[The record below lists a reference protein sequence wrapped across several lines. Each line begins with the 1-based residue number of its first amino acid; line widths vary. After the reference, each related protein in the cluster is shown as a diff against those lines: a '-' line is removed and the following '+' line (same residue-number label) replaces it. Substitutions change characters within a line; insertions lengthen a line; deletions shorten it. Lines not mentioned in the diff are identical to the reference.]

1 MSKEA
6 VKAWTDAQKSAIETE
21 GRDLLVSA
29 GAGSGKTAVLTERII
44 RHLTDAEHPADLGR
58 MLIVTFTH
66 AAATELKE
74 RISSALT
81 KALASRP
88 GDRRLARQ
96 LLSLD
101 RAKISTIHSFCLDIL
116 RENASEA
123 GLNAGFRIADSVEIE
138 LLRTSIMNEVIDD
151 YYSCGVEG
159 YPIENFEA
167 FADAFVG
174 TKSDDALAGIFLGIE
189 KKLSSFTEHIEF
201 IKKFADTLRADINDF
216 GKSECGKEILTLVKG
231 KLSVYREMFSSILP
245 ELLSDEKLTKAYYP
259 TFSSDIDYIDRV
271 LDACER
277 EDYFGVSELV
287 KAFAPERLG
296 VARNAAVSPDCEYV
310 KGMRNK
316 YKSFVVEL
324 ATEFFAQTK
333 EELAS
338 SCTIIADALY
348 KLYTLL
354 SVFLERFDKEKRR
367 RGIADFGDLER
378 LAYGLLVDEN
388 GEPTDTAKAVR
399 ERFDEIYIDE
409 YQDVN
414 AVQDAIFAAVSNGK
428 NRFMVG
434 DIKQSI
440 YSFRGAEPMIF
451 ADYRRKF
458 GTLDDGKDT
467 GAAIFLSNN
476 FRCDENIIDFSN
488 IVSGF
493 LFTSGR
499 GDIPFTEE
507 DLLIH
512 SKVDS
517 ECGEPVHVALIDGSD
532 DDEGAAVSMREAEYI
547 AAECERLIKFEK
559 KNNGEPITPSDIAV
573 LMRSET
579 AHFEALSAA
588 LSARG
593 IPYRSAAD
601 TDFFENAE
609 VLLAL
614 CLLNVIDNPTRD
626 VYLAGALR
634 SPVFGFT
641 LDELVTVRKASPE
654 GSLYDALRDFCSKK
668 DFAKGKSFL
677 DTLARWR
684 DRAEGMPVDE
694 LLWYVYTDTDL
705 LSLVYDKENS
715 TRRANLMLLYE
726 YARKFETSSFRG
738 IYNFIRYI
746 NDVLDEK
753 AQLKSA
759 KNESE
764 TSGAVRFMT
773 MHTSKGLEFPVCF
786 ICGAG
791 KKFNDQDQRQN
802 IIIERSLG
810 ISLMPCDSTGFARYD
825 TPVRRALIERMLDS
839 QLEEEMRILYVAM
852 TRARERLYVT
862 GLVKDPEK
870 MLEDAKLD
878 AKWHSRY
885 SVMKNHGYMRWI
897 LTALEYRKLTHS
909 DTPYVIET
917 VMPTVSEGALET
929 ATDTSEITAPEAV
942 ATDDLRALV
951 RERFDFVYPHA
962 AASKIPAKLSVSKLV
977 PTLLDEDAAELEADF
992 EPYDFTAKRPLFLD
1006 TEAADKAPGAER
1018 GTATHVFMQFCDF
1031 ARFVGVSDIRKT
1043 IEDEAAR
1050 LVEYKFITRRMAS
1063 LVNVEQLIRFFEGD
1077 TFAEICKAKRVVREH
1092 RFNVRMAASQFTEDA
1107 TLATELDGETLLVQG
1122 VIDCFYENADGTV
1135 TLIDYK
1141 TDYIPCELDFS
1152 EAAKLL
1158 LERHRLQL
1166 LYYKTA
1172 CEKITAKRVS
1182 RVAIY
1187 SFALGKC
1194 VEVE

>member
-1 MSKEA
+1 MGNEA
-6 VKAWTDAQKSAIETE
+6 PKAWTDAQKAAIETE

-44 RHLTDAEHPADLGR
+44 RHLTDEEHPADLGR

-81 KALASRP
+81 EALASRP

-116 RENASEA
+116 RENASET

-138 LLRTSIMNEVIDD
+138 LLRMSIMNEVIDD
-151 YYSCGVEG
+151 YYSVGVEG
-159 YPIENFEA
+159 YPIEDFEA

-174 TKSDDALAGIFLGIE
+174 TKSDDKLAEIFLGIE

-201 IKKFADTLRADINDF
+201 IKNFADTLRADISDF
-216 GKSECGKEILTLVKG
+216 GKNGCGREILGLVKG

-259 TFSSDIDYIDRV
+259 TFSSDMDYIDRV
-271 LDACER
+271 LNACER
-277 EDYFGVSELV
+277 EDYFGVAELV

-296 VARNAAVSPDCEYV
+296 VARSVVVSPDCEYV
-310 KGMRNK
+310 KGMRTK
-316 YKSFVVEL
+316 YKNFVN
-324 ATEFFAQTK
+324 
-333 EELAS
+333 ELAS
-338 SCTIIADALY
+338 NFFSQTKDELAASCKVTADALY

-378 LAYGLLVDEN
+378 LAYGLLVDER
-388 GEPTDTAKAVR
+388 GEPTDTAKAAG

-414 AVQDAIFAAVSNGK
+414 AIQDAIFAAVSNGK

-458 GTLDDGKDT
+458 GTLDDGKEI

-476 FRCDENIIDFSN
+476 FRCDKMVIDFSN

-512 SKVDS
+512 SKIDT
-517 ECGEPVHVALIDGSD
+517 ECAEPVRVALINGGD
-532 DDEGAAVSMREAEYI
+532 DDEVMDVSMREAEYI
-547 AAECERLIKFEK
+547 AAECERLIRFEK
-559 KNNGEPITPSDIAV
+559 KNNGESITPSDIAV

-579 AHFEALSAA
+579 AHFAALSAA
-588 LSARG
+588 FAARG

-614 CLLNVIDNPTRD
+614 CLLNIIDNPTRD
-626 VYLAGALR
+626 IYLTGALR

-641 LDELVTVRKASPE
+641 LDELVKIRRANSE
-654 GSLYDALRDFCSKK
+654 GSLYDALRDFCSEN
-668 DFAKGKSFL
+668 DFSKGQAFL

-684 DRAEGMPVDE
+684 DRAEGIPVDE
-694 LLWYVYTDTDL
+694 LLWYIYTDTDL
-705 LSLVYDKENS
+705 LSLVYDKKNS

-726 YARKFETSSFRG
+726 YARRFETSSFRG

-746 NDVLDEK
+746 NDVLDEN

-759 KNESE
+759 KTETESD
-764 TSGAVRFMT
+764 GAVRFMT

-791 KKFNDQDQRQN
+791 KKFNDQDQRRN

-825 TPVRRALIERMLDS
+825 TPVRRALIGRLSDS

-870 MLEDAKLD
+870 MLEDSKLD
-878 AKWHSRY
+878 AKWYSRY
-885 SVMKNHGYMRWI
+885 SVMKNGGYMRWI
-897 LTALEYRKLTHS
+897 LTALEHRKLTHS
-909 DTPYVIET
+909 DMPYVIET
-917 VMPTVSEGALET
+917 VMPTVSETVQERDTET
-929 ATDTSEITAPEAV
+929 AEIAESEVV
-942 ATDDLRALV
+942 ATDELRALV

-977 PTLLDEDAAELEADF
+977 PTLLDEDAAELENDF
-992 EPYDFTAKRPLFLD
+992 EPYDFAEKRPLFLD
-1006 TEAADKAPGAER
+1006 GEAADKATGAER

-1031 ARFVGVSDIRKT
+1031 SRFVGVSDIRNA

-1050 LVEYKFITRRMAS
+1050 LVTYKFITKRMAS
-1063 LVNVEQLIRFFEGD
+1063 LMNVEQLVRFFEGD
-1077 TFAEICKAKRVVREH
+1077 TFAEISRAKRVVREH
-1092 RFNVRMAASQFTEDA
+1092 RFNVRMMASQFTEDA
-1107 TLATELDGETLLVQG
+1107 ELATQLDGETLLVQG
-1122 VIDCFYENADGTV
+1122 VIDCFYENEDGTV

-1141 TDYIPCELDFS
+1141 TDYIPRKLDFS
-1152 EAAKLL
+1152 HASKLL